1 LGLAPLSQ
9 QRRRLGCIV
18 LTTQDAKTE
27 ILIEVFLPMLN
38 SAVCT
43 KLKFIVGV
51 AVFLPC
57 ASLLIPA
64 SEGPCANQEANQL
77 LQRGRDTFPK
87 GGYGAP
93 PTVAAAGRALT
104 YFDLAVEKD
113 PACAQAHVAQAQ
125 AYADFPSWPGVP
137 PAERF
142 VKVQSAAAKAIELQG
157 NLAPA
162 HLLLALA
169 EFNTGQWAQAEKEFK
184 RAIQLA
190 PSDAPAHASYARYLA
205 AMGHFDEAIAE
216 MEQARKLAGGTPR
229 FSLAAGE
236 IYYWARRYDR
246 AIELIRPAV
255 DASPIGNFLLGWA
268 YVGKSEWDEAIR
280 AFEKELPLADRDA
293 GALMSLAY
301 AYAAAGRRS
310 EVPKLLEEA
319 KEKTNRMYVPV
330 YRIAAVYV
338 ALSDKDQA
346 IEWLEKAYHDDFGWM
361 VWLKVDPV
369 MAPLRSEPRFQDLLR
384 RMNFPSEL
392 K

>member
-1 LGLAPLSQ
+1 MYNACRFGSKKETPVEAS
-9 QRRRLGCIV
+9 
-18 LTTQDAKTE
+18 
-27 ILIEVFLPMLN
+27 LPMLN
-38 SAVCT
+38 SAVRT
-43 KLKFIVGV
+43 KLKFILGV

-57 ASLLIPA
+57 VSLWSPA

-93 PTVAAAGRALT
+93 PIVAAAGRALT

-113 PACAQAHVAQAQ
+113 PACAQAYVAQAQ
-125 AYADFPSWPGVP
+125 AYAGFPSWPGVP
-137 PAERF
+137 PTERF
-142 VKVQSAAAKAIELQG
+142 AKVKAAATKAIELQE

-162 HLLLALA
+162 HLLLGLA
-169 EFNTGQWAQAEKEFK
+169 EFNIGQWAPAEKEFK

-205 AMGHFDEAIAE
+205 AMGRFDEAIAE
-216 MEQARKLAGGTPR
+216 MEQARKLAGTPR
-229 FSLAAGE
+229 FNLAAGE

-268 YVGKSEWDEAIR
+268 YVGKSEWKEAIR

-319 KEKTNRMYVPV
+319 KEKKNRMYVPV

-338 ALSDKDQA
+338 ALGDKDQA
-346 IEWLEKAYHDDFGWM
+346 IDWLEKAYHDDFGWM

-369 MAPLRSEPRFQDLLR
+369 MDPLRSDPRFQDLLR
-384 RMNFPSEL
+384 RMNFPSE
-392 K
+392 